1 MKIEKNI
8 FFAFIPRLKS
18 GAFCKSLGKIYM
30 ILDNTMDH
38 HAGQLRPLLDRFRGE
53 LELVFFPPY
62 SASLSKIE
70 QLWPLVKREVV
81 YNTF

>member
-1 MKIEKNI
+1 LSHVVDHY
-8 FFAFIPRLKS
+8 PDS
-18 GAFCKSLGKIYM
+18 GKIYM